1 MPPTRP
7 TSFRLPRV
15 GVPLRPR
22 DLVTPQVPRTPRMPA
37 ELFTAAVLDEDQ
49 LGCGTLRRDD
59 DFFNLKII
67 LRVEEVPGTVE
78 GIFQD
83 PSTFHLYLKV
93 EPLRYM
99 RIVDVKLAS
108 FTGGEHERDAPTWL
122 KSLRALDASSVSAT
136 RSYNWL
142 YKFCCKLFCSPGTTV
157 SKLSAWVTIM
167 NTVNRMKRE
176 EDIVEWRRAGLARR
190 GGVVGPPVC
199 PRPLR
204 TVADVTQ
211 RMEALVLDEFRS
223 QAGLE

>member
-1 MPPTRP
+1 M
-7 TSFRLPRV
+7 
-15 GVPLRPR
+15 
-22 DLVTPQVPRTPRMPA
+22 
-37 ELFTAAVLDEDQ
+37 
-49 LGCGTLRRDD
+49 
-59 DFFNLKII
+59 
-67 LRVEEVPGTVE
+67 E

-167 NTVNRMKRE
+167 NTVNRMKVITSLPCTRVNAF
-176 EDIVEWRRAGLARR
+176 IVSTARGR
-190 GGVVGPPVC
+190 YS
-199 PRPLR
+199 
-204 TVADVTQ
+204 
-211 RMEALVLDEFRS
+211 RMETCRVGAPGWGCRASCLS
-223 QAGLE
+223 ASASYSG